1 MIFPLKLVVNDNTKK
16 FDMAYL
22 LYWMVI
28 NDNSLL
34 QARKVFRC
42 EEHKICFFFNVQ
54 WKLIHVYPFIYKLK
68 FFIDFFYEFIKIRS
82 IQKRFVSSANRMG
95 INNLDT
101 DGKSLM

>member
-34 QARKVFRC
+34 QAWKVFRC
-42 EEHKICFFFNVQ
+42 EVHKICFFNVQ
-54 WKLIHVYPFIYKLK
+54 WELIHVYPFIYKLQ
-68 FFIDFFYEFIKIRS
+68 FFIDFF
-82 IQKRFVSSANRMG
+82 
-95 INNLDT
+95 L
-101 DGKSLM
+101 